1 MAKAKGASGQG
12 SDLTPMMR
20 QYLAAK
26 DAHPDAIVMFRLGDF
41 FELFFDDAKTASE
54 VCELTL
60 TSRGTFQGEPMPMA
74 GVPAIQVEPYIRR
87 LLAAG
92 HRVALCDQVEDARK
106 ARGIVRR
113 EVTRVLSPG
122 VRLDSDGLDQDRTN
136 FLVALAPAEEEREG
150 AIGLAAIDVSTGEL
164 RGAEVT
170 DLASLTD
177 ELARLDPAEV
187 VLPEAGTNRHE
198 RGAPQA
204 TLGATA
210 LERALR
216 AWRPDLVI
224 GPVRPPAEADA
235 TAALPIDVELPDRLR
250 AAADLLGTHLAS
262 MRVLDLDHVRPLVR
276 YSPGAHLI
284 LDATTLSNLEVF
296 RTTGGATGKGTL
308 SHLLQRTRSAPGART
323 LRAWLSR
330 PLRGIEAI
338 SKRQDAVELLLAEP
352 ERREHI
358 RELLGAVK
366 DIERIT
372 ARAVAGTATPR
383 DLGALRDSIGGLPG
397 LRVATGDTGTAWLD
411 ELASRIDPL
420 EDLHAHLDSALVDS
434 PPVQSSEGGII
445 RSEHDEGVKE
455 LRLLSEQGARWF
467 MEYEAEQRSRTGIG
481 SLKVRY
487 NKVFGYYIEVT
498 RPHLH
503 RVPEDY
509 IRKQTIA
516 NGERFITSE
525 LKDMEA
531 KILGGSDRLKEI
543 EAELFAEL
551 RKDVAAEAP
560 RLQRTAMALGELDAL
575 SALADLSAEH
585 GYCRPELHEGAEIE
599 IKESRHPTLEAL
611 LPPGEYVPNDLDL
624 GGEHGRL
631 LLITGP
637 NMAGKST
644 VMRQVALAVIMAQM
658 GAWVPAAE
666 ARIGIVDRVF
676 TRVGASDSITTGRST
691 FMVEMVET
699 ADIVRHATERSLV
712 LLDEIGRGTATFDGL
727 SIAWAVA
734 EDLHDRARA
743 RTLFAT
749 HYHELCALA
758 DTRDGVRNQHVAVR
772 EWDGSIVFLRRLMPG
787 SMRRSYGVEV
797 ARLAGLSESVVERAR
812 GLLEDLERGQLTA
825 PLGRGADGHEGDL
838 DAQLD
843 LFAPEPI
850 DPRWSKVKEIMEG
863 VDPDSC
869 TPMEALEVIYRLKGE
884 VEG

>member
-1 MAKAKGASGQG
+1 MTKKKGGAGSGT
-12 SDLTPMMR
+12 DLTPMMR

-26 DAHPDAIVMFRLGDF
+26 DAHPDAILMFRLGDF
-41 FELFFDDAKTASE
+41 FEVFFDDARKASE

-60 TSRGTFQGEPMPMA
+60 TTRGTFQGKPMPMA

-106 ARGIVRR
+106 ARGIVKR

-122 VRLDSDGLDQDRTN
+122 VRLDSDGLDQDRPN
-136 FLVALAPAEEEREG
+136 FLVALAPPEDLEEG
-150 AIGLAAIDVSTGEL
+150 VIGLAAIDVSTGEL
-164 RGAEVT
+164 RGAEVE
-170 DLASLTD
+170 DLAALSD

-187 VLPEAGTNRHE
+187 VLPEEAGA
-198 RGAPQA
+198 RGAA
-204 TLGATA
+204 A

-216 AWRPDLVI
+216 AWRSDLVI
-224 GPVRPPAEADA
+224 GPVRPPAAGDA
-235 TAALPIDVELPDRLR
+235 PAELPRDGDLPGAIRD
-250 AAADLLGTHLAS
+250 AAELLGAHLAS
-262 MRVLDLDHVRPLVR
+262 MRVFGLDHVRPLVR

-296 RTTGGATGKGTL
+296 RTTDGGAGKGTL
-308 SHLLQRTRSAPGART
+308 AHLLQRTRSAPGART
-323 LRAWLSR
+323 LRGWLSR
-330 PLRGIEAI
+330 PLREREAI
-338 SKRQDAVELLLAEP
+338 ERRQDAVEVLLAEP
-352 ERREHI
+352 ARRERV

-372 ARAVAGTATPR
+372 ARSVAGTATPR
-383 DLGALRDSIGGLPG
+383 DLGALRDSLAGLPD
-397 LRVATGDTGTAWLD
+397 LRAATSDTGAGWLD
-411 ELASRIDPL
+411 DAASRIDPF
-420 EDLHAHLDSALVDS
+420 EDLHGHLDRALVDS
-434 PPVQSSEGGII
+434 PPVQSSDGGIF
-445 RSEHDEGVKE
+445 RSEHDEEIQE
-455 LRLLSEQGARWF
+455 LRELSEQGARWF
-467 MEYEAEQRSRTGIG
+467 MGYEAEQRERTGIG

-498 RPHLH
+498 RTHLH
-503 RVPEDY
+503 RVPEEY
-509 IRKQTIA
+509 NRKQTIA
-516 NGERFITSE
+516 NGERFITTE

-531 KILGGSDRLKEI
+531 KILGGSDRLKEL
-543 EAELFAEL
+543 EAELFALL
-551 RKDVAAEAP
+551 RADVAAQAP
-560 RLQRTAMALGELDAL
+560 RLQRTAAALGELDAL
-575 SALADLSAEH
+575 GALADLSGEH
-585 GYCRPELHEGAEIE
+585 GYCRPELHEGVEIE
-599 IKESRHPTLEAL
+599 LRESRHPTLEAL
-611 LPPGEYVPNDLDL
+611 LPPGEYVPNDVEI

-631 LLITGP
+631 MLITGP

-644 VMRQVALAVIMAQM
+644 VMRQVALAVILAQM
-658 GAWVPAAE
+658 GARVPAAE
-666 ARIGIVDRVF
+666 ARVGIVDRVF

-758 DTRDGVRNQHVAVR
+758 DTRDGVRNKHVAVR
-772 EWDGSIVFLRRLMPG
+772 EWDGNIVFLRRLMPG

-797 ARLAGLSESVVERAR
+797 ARLAGLSEAVVERAR
-812 GLLEDLERGQLTA
+812 GLLEELERGQLTA
-825 PLGRGADGHEGDL
+825 PIGRTGDGMEVSGES
-838 DAQLD
+838 QLD
-843 LFAPEPI
+843 LFAPEPL
-850 DPRWSKVKEIMEG
+850 DPRWSKVREIMAG
-863 VDPDSC
+863 VDPDAC
-869 TPMEALEVIYRLKGE
+869 TPIEALEVLYRLKGE